1 MKRLNTI
8 ILTLVFGLFVSL
20 LLFNNSAL
28 AYQDPVGDGIRMVND
43 YSALTSRDPR
53 SVAGDFIMIALS
65 FLGIIAVIVVIYAG
79 FQWMT
84 SGGNQE
90 KVASSKKML
99 IAGLIGLLIILLSLA
114 ITRWLIFSV
123 ANEVVI

>member
-1 MKRLNTI
+1 MNNFKTI
-8 ILTLVFGLFVSL
+8 ILALVLGFILSIPF
-20 LLFNNSAL
+20 FNNAL
-28 AYQDPVGDGIRMVND
+28 AYDDPVDGGIRIVDNH
-43 YSALTSRDPR
+43 SQLTNRDPR

-65 FLGIIAVIVVIYAG
+65 FLGIIAIIVVIYAG

-90 KVASSKKML
+90 RVSSAKKML

-114 ITRWLIFSV
+114 ITRWLIFTVS
-123 ANEVVI
+123 NEVLI

>member
-1 MKRLNTI
+1 MKRLKTI
-8 ILTLVFGLFVSL
+8 ILTLVFGLFASL

-28 AYQDPVGDGIRMVND
+28 AYQDSVGDGIRIVDN
-43 YSALTSRDPR
+43 YSELTNEDPR
-53 SVAGDFIMIALS
+53 FITGRFIMIALS
-65 FLGIIAVIVVIYAG
+65 FLGIIAVIVIIYAG

-90 KVASSKKML
+90 RVASSKKML

-123 ANEVVI
+123 ANEVII